1 MVGYSSIIQLF
12 RKGETLHADHR
23 AVRFLGFRVG
33 EAVAEPDAQLLH
45 SFDATN
51 TGSQIGAEK
60 TAVGCFV
67 GKPAHGAKTQI
78 DGSGGELTGFE
89 MRAITQDHDP
99 VEGQARFRAVPVN
112 ELIDGV
118 TITPLCV
125 C

>member
-1 MVGYSSIIQLF
+1 M
-12 RKGETLHADHR
+12 
-23 AVRFLGFRVG
+23 
-33 EAVAEPDAQLLH
+33 P
-45 SFDATN
+45 SFFTPS
-51 TGSQIGAEK
+51 TRRTSLQIGAEE

-67 GKPAHGAKTQI
+67 REAAHRAKPQI
-78 DGSGGELTGFE
+78 DGSEGELTGFE

-99 VEGQARFRAVPVN
+99 VEGQARFRAIPVN